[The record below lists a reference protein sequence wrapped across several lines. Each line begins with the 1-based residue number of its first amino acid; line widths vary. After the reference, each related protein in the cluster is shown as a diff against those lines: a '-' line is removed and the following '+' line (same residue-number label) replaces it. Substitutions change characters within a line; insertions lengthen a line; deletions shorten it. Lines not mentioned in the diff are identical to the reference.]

1 MKKQATIKIKEGK
14 GEKQIED
21 LINPNN
27 FRISIFGS
35 ARIKKDKKTYKQVYE
50 FAKEIAE
57 NGIDIVTGGGPG
69 VMEAANAGHE
79 AGDTKNKSQSIGFT
93 IELPFE
99 AEENK
104 FLELEQHFTH
114 FSSRLDHFMA
124 ISHAVV
130 IMPGGIG
137 TNLELF
143 YTWQLTQVKHINKIP
158 IILVGEMWEKLI
170 DWMKEYQ
177 LKEGLISPEDMDNVH
192 IAKSN
197 EEAIKIILDK
207 YEEYKKKGDGSL
219 AKNLEKY
226 KID

>member
-1 MKKQATIKIKEGK
+1 MKKQATIKIKDGK
-14 GEKQIED
+14 GEKRIED

-35 ARIKKDKKTYKQVYE
+35 ARTKKNEKTYKQVYE
-50 FAKEIAE
+50 FAKEMGK
-57 NGIDIVTGGGPG
+57 NGIDVVTGGGPG
-69 VMEAANAGHE
+69 VMEAASSGHE
-79 AGDTKNKSQSIGFT
+79 AGDTSNKAQSIGFT

-99 AEENK
+99 AESNEY
-104 FLELEQHFTH
+104 LEVEQHFMH

-177 LKEGLISPEDMDNVH
+177 LKPGLISPQDMDNVY
-192 IAKSN
+192 IAKN
-197 EEAIKIILDK
+197 NKEAIKIILDK
-207 YEEYKKKGDGSL
+207 YDEYKKMGEGSL